1 MATWGSQ
8 TWGFA
13 NWGTLGDATVEV
25 SGHSLNSQLNS
36 VTAFPSVGWGAQ
48 SYGSGEWGE
57 LASPEAPVTGIQ
69 STTSLGTAQ
78 LIGESFVQVTSV
90 TATSQTGQLS
100 YEAKYQISGVELT
113 TTLGNEFAGEAV
125 DVPVTSPSND
135 EWGTESWGSGMWGV
149 GDGITIFSGT
159 LSATGEGSL
168 TLTGVDE
175 TITIGTAVAG
185 ASALVLPSGVSAS
198 VSQGDEFAG
207 ELVEVPVTS
216 PSNDEWGTDYW
227 GAGMWGVGD
236 GITLIPGTPTITGTA
251 SVQVTGI
258 SLTPSIGTVEIPV
271 IIDTG
276 IEITSSIGNAF
287 GGPNIEIQVTTASA
301 QPWGEVGWGDGQWG
315 QSVGTDI
322 GIGGEEVAV
331 PSVEVDVTGIA
342 LNANIGSLSIT
353 GDANI
358 SLTGIALDIQLGDE
372 DAFTNVRVGV
382 SGLELGPIVIGDYLP
397 GINADVTLTGVT
409 ATPNTGTIGLNAWA
423 VVDPGTSPTWTVVD
437 KAA

>member
-1 MATWGSQ
+1 MFLKNFKIDYNLQ
-8 TWGFA
+8 
-13 NWGTLGDATVEV
+13 
-25 SGHSLNSQLNS
+25 
-36 VTAFPSVGWGAQ
+36 
-48 SYGSGEWGE
+48 
-57 LASPEAPVTGIQ
+57 
-69 STTSLGTAQ
+69 
-78 LIGESFVQVTSV
+78 
-90 TATSQTGQLS
+90 
-100 YEAKYQISGVELT
+100 
-113 TTLGNEFAGEAV
+113 
-125 DVPVTSPSND
+125 
-135 EWGTESWGSGMWGV
+135 
-149 GDGITIFSGT
+149 
-159 LSATGEGSL
+159 
-168 TLTGVDE
+168 
-175 TITIGTAVAG
+175 
-185 ASALVLPSGVSAS
+185 
-198 VSQGDEFAG
+198 
-207 ELVEVPVTS
+207 
-216 PSNDEWGTDYW
+216 DEWGTDYW